1 MNAVPSN
8 PFSADLAARDLSV
21 VWHPCT
27 QMRDHAGPLANIP
40 MVPIAR
46 GEGAWLID
54 HDGNRYLD
62 AISSWWTNLFG
73 HANPRIAQAVKKQ
86 LDTLEHVI
94 FAGFTHEPAVKLA
107 EELVRIA
114 PAGLSRVFYADN
126 GSSAI
131 EVALKMSFH
140 YWRNRGREAK
150 TRFIALSGS
159 YHGETLGALSVTD
172 VPLYR
177 TTYAPLLMEPIF
189 VQSPDCF
196 TREDGESWEEHSIA
210 ALSHMRARART
221 QCG

>member
-27 QMRDHAGPLANIP
+27 QMRDHAGPRANIP

-46 GEGAWLID
+46 GDGVWLTD

-140 YWRNRGREAK
+140 FWRNRGREAK

-177 TTYAPLLMEPIF
+177 ATYAPLLLDRFLGRPPVF
-189 VQSPDCF
+189 F
-196 TREDGESWEEHSIA
+196 AG
-210 ALSHMRARART
+210 
-221 QCG
+221 